1 MKSLLN
7 TFPITGRAASVLG
20 FAITGL
26 LAGCAA
32 PKSAAPEVLSLQPA
46 PPREFATDALTDR
59 PDPFEQQFRIDT
71 GESRLTRRTDI
82 VHPRRVRANSRDR
95 MLLKFN
101 LSDWPEPLRPLARL
115 WVGIGA
121 SNSFTTEVTINLNF
135 SQNGTGVSTGLNNL
149 TAIDNVALMGCDFA
163 MQDGDVTVEVENRG
177 LPRDVDY
184 KLRAIVYVPGKVDPE
199 KRR

>member
-1 MKSLLN
+1 
-7 TFPITGRAASVLG
+7 
-20 FAITGL
+20 
-26 LAGCAA
+26 
-32 PKSAAPEVLSLQPA
+32 
-46 PPREFATDALTDR
+46 
-59 PDPFEQQFRIDT
+59 
-71 GESRLTRRTDI
+71 
-82 VHPRRVRANSRDR
+82 